1 MNRHGLSGIGQKKKN
16 RASGRL
22 SLTLAFFSFK
32 SLLLRTLCGFF
43 LPCII
48 DRLYLAFVSPLSPPC
63 PCVLFFFFWCFFFFI
78 GWSCFKG
85 IGGRGALRQTQ
96 IERRGKGK
104 HRVFLIGEPEGRG
117 MDGRKRGERGNSC
130 PCWGALQH

>member
-1 MNRHGLSGIGQKKKN
+1 MNRHGLSGIGQKKN

-22 SLTLAFFSFK
+22 SLTLLHFFHLNLYFCELCAGFS
-32 SLLLRTLCGFF
+32 SPASLTVSILLLCHLF
-43 LPCII
+43 L
-48 DRLYLAFVSPLSPPC
+48 LH
-63 PCVLFFFFWCFFFFI
+63 VLVFCFFFSGVFFFY
-78 GWSCFKG
+78 WLELFQRN
-85 IGGRGALRQTQ
+85 GGRGALRQTQ